1 MLITA
6 QLKNINT
13 FLQRTKMKKRVIY
26 NDVEVLAVLDDN
38 NSITYTADKVICADV
53 REAGQMLRTI
63 GIDTTILQ
71 PFELEANEQQ
81 ISKIL

>member
-1 MLITA
+1 MLIIV
-6 QLKNINT
+6 LRKNINT
-13 FLQRTKMKKRVIY
+13 FLQQNRMKKRVIY
-26 NDVEVLAVLDDN
+26 NDTEVIAVLDDS

-53 REAGQMLRTI
+53 REVGQMLRTI

-81 ISKIL
+81 I